1 MRSHIIDELRPVVP
15 DLPPTWE
22 SETRRAI
29 LDSARATR
37 STPHRLL
44 LLASAAAVV
53 AALAG
58 GAVFARNSLSSNDTR
73 PVGPAS
79 QGPPST
85 PTTTPRTQETTGPTP
100 RPERTY
106 VPAPGDPKTH
116 ELNVTIR
123 DKGISYTPGTCAAI
137 RGNTDFQ
144 DRLGFSGPDKQYENR
159 PLKDAEF
166 TIPKQGTRLA
176 DGTCEATLTVTIPY
190 APRYRAGISREGHGI
205 SGPDDAGETL
215 IAAKG
220 DSQDVVVMNYP
231 H

>member
-15 DLPPTWE
+15 DLDPTWE

-29 LDSARATR
+29 LATTRTSR
-37 STPHRLL
+37 SRTHRLL
-44 LLASAAAVV
+44 VLASAAAVV

-58 GAVFARNSLSSNDTR
+58 GAVVARNSLTSNDGR
-73 PVGPAS
+73 PPGAAS
-79 QGPPST
+79 QAPPST
-85 PTTTPRTQETTGPTP
+85 PTTTPGTQATTRPTP
-100 RPERTY
+100 KPEHTY
-106 VPAPGDPKTH
+106 VPAPGDPTTH

-137 RGNTDFQ
+137 RGDSPGPDT
-144 DRLGFSGPDKQYENR
+144 LAFSGPDKQYENR
-159 PLKDAEF
+159 PLGREF

-176 DGTCEATLTVTIPY
+176 DGTCEARLTVTIPY
-190 APRYRAGISREGHGI
+190 APRYRAGIVREGHGI

-215 IAAKG
+215 IATKG